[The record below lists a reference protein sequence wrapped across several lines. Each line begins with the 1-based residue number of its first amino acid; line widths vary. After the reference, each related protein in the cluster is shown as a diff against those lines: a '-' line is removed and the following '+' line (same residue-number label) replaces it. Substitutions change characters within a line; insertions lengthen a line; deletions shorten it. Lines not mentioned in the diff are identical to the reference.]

1 MTALNNRV
9 LKNLKKGDAAI
20 FANIVSAGFFNLAED
35 AIRQIRSVSDVHEL
49 GLFMEAVSRA
59 MGFKHFALIHHD
71 DLRAARPRGLVDLKN
86 YPEAAVERLFNNH
99 NYRRDPVIRGSLF
112 SGGAFLWSELHRF
125 ITLSRFDRHCLE
137 FGVQQGLNEGITV
150 PYVRLGS
157 CIGSCTFAGLREP
170 ERAERYVGPAQ
181 MIGIFAFQ
189 AALRLF
195 GEDSVLAPLPRL
207 HPRPRDC
214 VALVGQGLSNK
225 EIARALSLA
234 PRTVDGYLTDARRLF
249 NVHDRAEL
257 VAAAILAGEVSIDEI
272 GRRQPR

>member
-49 GLFMEAVSRA
+49 RLFMEAVSRA

-71 DLRAARPRGLVDLKN
+71 DLRTARPGLVDLKN
-86 YPEAAVERLFNNH
+86 YPAAVVERLFINNA
-99 NYRRDPVIRGSLF
+99 YRRDPVIRGSLF
-112 SGGAFLWSELHRF
+112 SGGAFLWSDLHRF
-125 ITLSRFDRHCLE
+125 MTLSRPDRLSFEH
-137 FGVQQGLNEGITV
+137 GVREGLNEGITV
-150 PYVRLGS
+150 PYIRLGAR
-157 CIGSCTFAGLREP
+157 IGSCTFAGTREP
-170 ERAERYVGPAQ
+170 DRAERYLGPAQ

-195 GEDSVLAPLPRL
+195 GDEPVLVLPPRL
-207 HPRPRDC
+207 QPRPRDC

-234 PRTVDGYLTDARRLF
+234 PRTVDGYLTNARRLF
-249 NVHDRAEL
+249 NAHDRDEL
-257 VAAAILAGEVSIDEI
+257 VAAAILAGEVGIDEI